1 MRTFAA
7 SIMPWVNRLAAFADP
22 RVVDKSCLASAVY
35 FEARSESRRGQLAVA
50 TVILNR
56 VKGRH
61 FPSSVC
67 GVVYQ
72 GASRRNACQFSFACD
87 GKSNAPRPGRAWDT
101 AIAVADEVMNDNR
114 VIEDERLKAVATAT
128 FYHADYVAPSWRR
141 SLNRLARIGHH
152 IFYSQS

>member
-1 MRTFAA
+1 ML
-7 SIMPWVNRLAAFADP
+7 PWVDRLAVFADP

-56 VKGRH
+56 VKVPA

-72 GASRRNACQFSFACD
+72 GASHPNACQFSFACD
-87 GKSNAPRPGRAWDT
+87 EKSDAPRPGRAWDT
-101 AIAVADEVMNDNR
+101 ALAVADEAMNDNR
-114 VIEDERLKAVATAT
+114 AIDDELLKAVATAT
-128 FYHADYVAPSWRR
+128 FYHADYVAPTWCK